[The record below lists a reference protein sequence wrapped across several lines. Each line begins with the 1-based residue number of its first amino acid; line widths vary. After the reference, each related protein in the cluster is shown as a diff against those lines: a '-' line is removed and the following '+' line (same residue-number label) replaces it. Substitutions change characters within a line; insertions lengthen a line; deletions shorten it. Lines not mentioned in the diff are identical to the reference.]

1 MSRSDPILEIVAEG
15 HPCDPD
21 ATIVAVTADLLE
33 EAVEY
38 YIESM
43 TAEERLGELSQYVY
57 GDLYDKCM
65 TSDPTGI
72 VSYVVLEYMMD
83 KKLFV

>member
-1 MSRSDPILEIVAEG
+1 MSRSDPILEIVTKG

-21 ATIVAVTADLLE
+21 ATTVAVSADLLE
-33 EAVEY
+33 EVVEY

-65 TSDPTGI
+65 ANDPTGI
-72 VSYVVLEYMMD
+72 VSEIVLEYVERHD
-83 KKLFV
+83 Q

>member
-21 ATIVAVTADLLE
+21 ATIVSVSADLLE

-43 TAEERLGELSQYVY
+43 TDEERLGELSEYVY

-65 TSDPTGI
+65 ASDPKGI
-72 VSYVVLEYMMD
+72 VSYIVLEYMMD
-83 KKLFV
+83 KELLV

>member
-1 MSRSDPILEIVAEG
+1 MSRSDPILEIVTDG
-15 HPCDPD
+15 HPMSPD
-21 ATIVAVTADLLE
+21 ATTVAVSADLLE

-57 GDLYDKCM
+57 GDFYDKCVAN
-65 TSDPTGI
+65 DPTGI
-72 VSYVVLEYMMD
+72 VSEIVLEYVKD
-83 KKLFV
+83 TQ